1 MRDNEPNPIRV
12 LLVDASALT
21 LALLK
26 RALATVP
33 LIRVV
38 GGVRSGQEALRLV
51 AEQDPHV
58 VCVGLQLLEMDSH
71 LFVQAVME
79 RHPRPV
85 LVVGAEALRDGDAA
99 TVFRLFEG
107 GALDLFLEPLA
118 WRSEDVGQFSRELTS
133 KLRVL
138 ARLDE
143 LPDPACGDRALDGS
157 PTVPVSSA
165 MPLAALPAVNMVVI
179 GAGLGGVSA
188 LREILAA
195 LPVDFPVAI
204 VCIVHIH
211 PVLQPLLPRWLGE
224 VTQMPVQTA
233 THGEVPM
240 AGSVYLAPVGQ
251 HVLVDAHGRLATSLA
266 SAVPSLSYY
275 GQRGDMPSILVA
287 MESVASHLGSLVIG
301 VLLSGTGED
310 GARGLEAIAR
320 AGGYALAMDEA
331 SALVFDLP
339 ARLLE
344 MGTVHHLL
352 PCSVIAQ
359 ALQVLLGKGE
369 AEQGCGTDRS
379 RLAAG
384 SSAVAHLPG
393 PMEALPETAAAAGG
407 SAPAWQAGEGILIVE
422 DSPTQAFKLKR
433 FLQESGFVVATA
445 KDGLDGLEQ
454 AGRLS
459 PRLILS
465 DVSMP
470 RMDGFTLCR
479 TLKQDE
485 RLKQIPV
492 MLLTALTNPEE
503 ILEGLSVGAD
513 NYLTKPWDGPHLLA
527 CIRQV
532 LADAGRGE
540 QAEEGIAI
548 SFAGRS
554 YTITSSRR
562 QVLDLLLVTY
572 QKAVKQNKELMDNH
586 LELKMLNARLVDQA
600 ARLEMVNQNLQAE
613 IAERKKMEVAQTA
626 TLRELEA
633 ANRELND
640 FAYIISHDL
649 KAPFRAIGSLTSW
662 LFSDYADRLGADGLD
677 LVKLLQGRADRLNG
691 LIDAL
696 LQYVRV
702 SRLNETLQEVDLNR
716 LVHQVIKG
724 LAPPEAM
731 EVVVETPLP
740 TIRFEPRRAQQI
752 FHSLIENA
760 IRFMDKPLGV
770 VRIAW
775 VGEAP
780 TAQGLEEEAVSGEVP
795 AAAGAE
801 LPTPLATGV
810 GGWWQFRVSDNG
822 PGIDALHFEKI
833 FGVFQ
838 TLQARDNQ
846 ETSGMGL
853 ALARKIV
860 HKFGGRIWVTSR
872 LGEGSTFLF
881 TLPKNP

>member
-1 MRDNEPNPIRV
+1 MRENEPSLIRV

-26 RALATVP
+26 RALAPVT
-33 LIRVV
+33 LIQVAGSVR
-38 GGVRSGQEALRLV
+38 GGREALDLV

-58 VCVGLQLLEMDSH
+58 VCVGLQLLDMEGDA
-71 LFVQAVME
+71 FVRMVME
-79 RHPRPV
+79 RYPRPV
-85 LVVGAEALRDGDAA
+85 LVVGASALREGDAR
-99 TVFRLFEG
+99 TIFRMFEG

-118 WRSEDVGQFSRELTS
+118 WRSEDVGQFSKELTS
-133 KLRVL
+133 KIRLL
-138 ARLDE
+138 ARLDS
-143 LPDPACGDRALDGS
+143 LPDFACTPANTA
-157 PTVPVSSA
+157 VPVV
-165 MPLAALPAVNMVVI
+165 ALPAVNMVVI
-179 GAGLGGVSA
+179 GVGLGGFSA

-195 LPVDFPVAI
+195 LSVDFPVAI

-211 PVLQPLLPRWLGE
+211 PVLQPLLPNWLGE
-224 VTQMPVQTA
+224 VTAMPVQMA
-233 THGEVPM
+233 THGEMPM
-240 AGSVYLAPVGQ
+240 PGSVYLAPVG
-251 HVLVDAHGRLATSLA
+251 HHLLVDAHGRLATVAATAVSSLA
-266 SAVPSLSYY
+266 YY

-287 MESVASHLGSLVIG
+287 MESVASHLGSLVVG

-310 GARGLEAIAR
+310 GARGLEAIAQV
-320 AGGYALAMDEA
+320 GGYTLAMDES

-344 MGTVHHLL
+344 MGTVRHLL
-352 PCSVIAQ
+352 PCGVIAQ
-359 ALQVLLGKGE
+359 ALQTLLGKGE
-369 AEQGCGTDRS
+369 VERVCGLESRVSDPDR
-379 RLAAG
+379 LNWDGPATG
-384 SSAVAHLPG
+384 SGPIPVAQDGTPTAVTGRGVAVEP
-393 PMEALPETAAAAGG
+393 
-407 SAPAWQAGEGILIVE
+407 APSPSWRAGEGILIVE

-445 KDGLDGLEQ
+445 KDGLEGLEQ
-454 AGRLS
+454 AKRLS

-470 RMDGFTLCR
+470 RMDGFELCR
-479 TLKQDE
+479 TLKQDPL
-485 RLKQIPV
+485 LKTIPV

-513 NYLTKPWDGPHLLA
+513 NYLTKPWDGPHLLT
-527 CIRQV
+527 CIQRL
-532 LADAGRGE
+532 LASTAVAE
-540 QAEEGIAI
+540 QADEGIEV
-548 SFAGRS
+548 SFAERR

-562 QVLDLLLVTY
+562 QVLDLLLATY

-586 LELKMLNARLVDQA
+586 LELKMLNSRLVDQS
-600 ARLEMVNQNLQAE
+600 ARLEMANQSLQAE
-613 IAERKKMEVAQTA
+613 MAERNQMAEAQTA
-626 TLRELEA
+626 TLRELES

-662 LFSDYADRLGADGLD
+662 LCSDYADRLGAEGLD

-702 SRLNETLQEVDLNR
+702 TRLNETLQDVDLNR
-716 LVHQVIKG
+716 LVTQVIKG
-724 LAPPEAM
+724 LRPPEEM
-731 EVVVETPLP
+731 EIVLETPLP
-740 TIRFEPRRAQQI
+740 TIRFEPRRAEQI
-752 FHSLIENA
+752 FQSLIENA
-760 IRFMDKPLGV
+760 ICFMDKPLGV
-770 VRIAW
+770 VRIACE
-775 VGEAP
+775 GDAA
-780 TAQGLEEEAVSGEVP
+780 T
-795 AAAGAE
+795 AAGLLPLVADAGDGPAE
-801 LPTPLATGV
+801 VAASTAA

-822 PGIDALHFEKI
+822 PGIDAAHFEKI

-853 ALARKIV
+853 ALVRKIV
-860 HKFGGRIWVTSR
+860 HKFGGRIWVHSQV
-872 LGEGSTFLF
+872 GEGSSFFF